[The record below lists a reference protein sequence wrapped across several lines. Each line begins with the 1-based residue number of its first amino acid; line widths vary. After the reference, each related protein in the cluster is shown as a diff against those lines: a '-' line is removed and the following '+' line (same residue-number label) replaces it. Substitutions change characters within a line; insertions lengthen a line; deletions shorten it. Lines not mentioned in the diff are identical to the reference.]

1 MNYKII
7 HKPQTTNHKPHVQM
21 KHETRYIA
29 PLGLEIGF
37 TIGQNALEN
46 IEAINDA
53 KATDLW
59 FHIEDQSS
67 CHVIASMP
75 ADIKL
80 DKKQT
85 MYIVKQG
92 AILCK
97 QHSRYKS
104 QQNVAVVYTTIQNV
118 SPTHIMGTVTIQN
131 GKTVTI

>member
-1 MNYKII
+1 
-7 HKPQTTNHKPHVQM
+7 M

-53 KATDLW
+53 KSTDLW
-59 FHIEDQSS
+59 FHIEDHSS

-75 ADIKL
+75 ENIKF

>member
-1 MNYKII
+1 
-7 HKPQTTNHKPHVQM
+7 M

-37 TIGQNALEN
+37 TIGQNAVEN
-46 IEAINDA
+46 IEAFNEA

-59 FHIEDQSS
+59 FHIEDHSS

-75 ADIKL
+75 ADIKF